1 MSGNTSYLH
10 LLQTERHK
18 ERKKERKKEGVKEE
32 VTYRDTSYL
41 KMAFLMAN
49 FDVGADA
56 YLENQLV
63 KIII

>member
-1 MSGNTSYLH
+1 M
-10 LLQTERHK
+10 
-18 ERKKERKKEGVKEE
+18 KEE

>member
-1 MSGNTSYLH
+1 MS
-10 LLQTERHK
+10 QD
-18 ERKKERKKEGVKEE
+18 ERKYELLAPTTDRKTERKKEGVKEE

>member
-1 MSGNTSYLH
+1 MSGNTTYLH
-10 LLQTERHK
+10 LLQT
-18 ERKKERKKEGVKEE
+18 ERKKEGVKEE

-49 FDVGADA
+49 FDVWADA